1 MVDNNVKDKED
12 EEARVLVLEALGKN
26 PRGMTITALVKYADM
41 NRTRT
46 RTAIAYLLG
55 AGKIEEVRVSMA
67 KLYYLI

>member
-1 MVDNNVKDKED
+1 MVDNNKTNKEE
-12 EEARVLVLEALGKN
+12 EEARVLVIEALGKN
-26 PRGMTITALVKYADM
+26 PRGMTITALVNYADI

-55 AGKIEEVRVSMA
+55 AGRIEEVRVSMA